1 MSTYIVKSLE
11 QAKLLTDPFKGK
23 LLERFADKPVTTKQ
37 VADLMG
43 EKAPRLY
50 RHVDALFE
58 AGLLELVAEKPK
70 RGTVERYYR
79 TVASRFEVDPHLFSK
94 SSGQHNES
102 VELMR
107 SLFRET
113 EKDLLHLL
121 ELPEESCV
129 DDVDR
134 PLLMRVVLRSNRREI
149 DRLRNK
155 LEEWLTECQALT
167 ENAEP
172 TEDDMAYAGMLT
184 FYPLP
189 DEKNADGGP
198 GYLSAGFTRPR
209 SIRVWPVSRSVSS
222 MLRVCSP
229 SSSRA
234 RSQ

>member
-23 LLERFADKPVTTKQ
+23 LLERFAGEPITTKQ

-58 AGLLELVAEKPK
+58 AGLLELVEEKPK

-102 VELMR
+102 IELMR
-107 SLFRET
+107 SLIRET
-113 EKDLLHLL
+113 ESDLLHLF
-121 ELPEESCV
+121 ELPEESFA
-129 DDVDR
+129 DPVDR
-134 PLLMRVVLRSNRREI
+134 PLVMRIALRSNRREI
-149 DRLRNK
+149 GRLRDK
-155 LEEWLTECQALT
+155 LDEWLTECQELAD
-167 ENAEP
+167 NNEP
-172 TEDDMAYAGMLT
+172 GEDDIAYAGLLT

-189 DEKNADGGP
+189 GEKNFNGDE
-198 GYLSAGFTRPR
+198 
-209 SIRVWPVSRSVSS
+209 
-222 MLRVCSP
+222 
-229 SSSRA
+229 
-234 RSQ
+234 